1 MASISIVVNERIVVR
16 STAALSAWEAVDFG
30 PLPPDSGVKSNPWV
44 RDGNNLVNVAIV
56 AGRGSDVQLRQIE
69 IYNRVNNSLTTIV
82 EAPRGHYDAASKS
95 WVLEGARQFDVAR
108 GTVRDVGTVRVG
120 RDIRPEQFTL
130 AKGDPDARTFSELQ
144 SAIADLRDAG
154 RPTAELEGS
163 LWHKL
168 SGPLSA
174 LLMPILGSVAA
185 FGLARSGQLFMR
197 AVLGMALGFAYFVAD
212 NFSLAMGNLGAYP
225 PVLAAWA
232 PFFLFLLVGE
242 TLLFRTEE

>member
-1 MASISIVVNERIVVR
+1 MVTR
-16 STAALSAWEAVDFG
+16 SDFNKYI
-30 PLPPDSGVKSNPWV
+30 LPVYNP
-44 RDGNNLVNVAIV
+44 AKFI
-56 AGRGSDVQLRQIE
+56 
-69 IYNRVNNSLTTIV
+69 
-82 EAPRGHYDAASKS
+82 PKK
-95 WVLEGARQFDVAR
+95 
-108 GTVRDVGTVRVG
+108 
-120 RDIRPEQFTL
+120 
-130 AKGDPDARTFSELQ
+130 AKGSYVWDQNNNKYLDFASGIAVSNLGNFHPTLVKTLNTQ
-144 SAIADLRDAG
+144 SKN
-154 RPTAELEGS
+154 
-163 LWHKL
+163 LWHLSNVLANEPASKL